1 MSADIVSVVYSVS
14 AAVPAPQQL
23 KEEKRE
29 KEERGREG
37 REEGREREGGETEG
51 GKREGGRRREG
62 DRESTSILY
71 MHLSSL
77 YILCNVMYF
86 SAVFISD
93 NISLQ
98 NITLTPPI

>member
-1 MSADIVSVVYSVS
+1 MSADIISVVYSVS

-23 KEEKRE
+23 KEEKGG

-37 REEGREREGGETEG
+37 RGKEG
-51 GKREGGRRREG
+51 EGGRREGRRKERGREEERG
-62 DRESTSILY
+62 RKEVNLHLY

-77 YILCNVMYF
+77 YILCNIMYF
-86 SAVFISD
+86 STVFISD

-98 NITLTPPI
+98 NIALTPPI